1 MKTNFYWI
9 KGPWKGRLAI
19 LPRPRGG
26 DWLEEEVN
34 SWKKAGVDTVVSA
47 LTPEETGELDL
58 ANEESLCR
66 SAGIRFV
73 PFPIE
78 DRSVPDSM
86 MRTRDLAE
94 SLRRISQARRVGRH
108 PLPAGYRSQ
117 HLWLRAF
124 SSWKT
129 SILGRRLSGF
139 IRLANVRCRIP
150 LNKESGSCGLPKKR
164 ANLLVKAHDSAG
176 NESAR

>member
-94 SLRRISQARRVGRH
+94 SLDESLKQGESVAIHCRQGIGRSALLAACILVLEDIDPGKAFERIHQARECPVPDTIEQREWVLRFAKKKSELVGKG
-108 PLPAGYRSQ
+108 P
-117 HLWLRAF
+117 
-124 SSWKT
+124 
-129 SILGRRLSGF
+129 
-139 IRLANVRCRIP
+139 
-150 LNKESGSCGLPKKR
+150 
-164 ANLLVKAHDSAG
+164 
-176 NESAR
+176 